1 MNEIRTGR
9 RRGFQSAWRAWLALL
24 VLFTTPAV
32 AQTLTVGGV
41 GSVTPLV
48 KKLAEEFG
56 RTAPGIEVSVIDPPI
71 GSTGGMR
78 ALAAGK
84 VDVALSGRPLKG
96 DEAGVVIPWVRTP
109 LVLASSDGRLD
120 RLETSALVEI
130 YEGRRRTW
138 DDGRPIRLVLRG
150 EFESETLMLRG
161 LSPDMDVA
169 VRRALE
175 RRDAPVADNDLA
187 ALDMLVK
194 IKGSLGTTSYALA
207 VSAGPKLRMLP
218 LNGQAPSLEA
228 LASGRYR
235 WHRPYYLVH
244 RANPSESTRR
254 FLAYLRSDKG
264 LQAARQLGYLPLEP

>member
-1 MNEIRTGR
+1 MNEVCTGR
-9 RRGFQSAWRAWLALL
+9 RCGLRGGWRAWLAILA
-24 VLFTTPAV
+24 LFTTPAV

-41 GSVTPLV
+41 GSLTPLV

-56 RTAPGIEVSVIDPPI
+56 RTSPGIEVSVIEPPI

-84 VDVALSGRPLKG
+84 VDVALSGRPLKA
-96 DEAGVVIPWVRTP
+96 DETGVAIPWVRTP

-120 RLETSALVEI
+120 RLDTVTLVEV
-130 YEGRRRTW
+130 YESRRRTW
-138 DDGRPIRLVLRG
+138 DDGRQIRLVLRG
-150 EFESETLMLRG
+150 AFESETLMLRG

-169 VRRALE
+169 VRHALE

-207 VSAGPKLRMLP
+207 LSAGPKLRMLP

-228 LASGRYR
+228 LASGGYR

-254 FLAYLRSDKG
+254 FLTYLRSDKG
-264 LQAARQLGYLPLEP
+264 LQTARKLGYLPLEP